1 MIEIKNVSFSYDASD
16 TETKSDGRLK
26 NINLLIPDGQVV
38 LLCGE
43 SGCGKTTL
51 TRLINGLIPHFYEGN
66 LEGKVGING
75 KDVTEIP
82 LYETAFLVGTVFQNP
97 RSQFFNV
104 DTTSEIAF
112 GLENRG
118 LAADVIMEKVNQ
130 TVKEFQIEKL
140 MNRNIFK
147 LSGGEKQKIAG
158 ASVAACSPDIYLLDE
173 PSANLDKKAM
183 YQLREMILR
192 WKAQGKTIVIAEH
205 RLAYIWDLID
215 RAVLL
220 KQGEIFKDFDVTKI
234 REMTPEDMHG
244 LGLRSNVESVLKEDK
259 MPDAEDTDHREM
271 IEFRDFSF
279 AYGKELVLSFSKL
292 AVKEKQ
298 ITTVVGSNGIGK
310 STFLRCICG
319 LEKKCKGT
327 MYWHGNAY
335 GRKKRLNEIFLVM
348 QDVNHQLF
356 TESVLDEVLI
366 SMKEEDEKKAE
377 EILALLDLAE
387 YKNRHPLS
395 LSGGQKQRL
404 AVATAVASEREIVLF
419 DEPTS
424 GLDHHH
430 MLQVGEILKRLAENG
445 KTVLVVTHD
454 TELIE
459 TLNSDVID
467 LEKYNHR

>member
-1 MIEIKNVSFSYDASD
+1 
-16 TETKSDGRLK
+16 
-26 NINLLIPDGQVV
+26 
-38 LLCGE
+38 
-43 SGCGKTTL
+43 
-51 TRLINGLIPHFYEGN
+51 
-66 LEGKVGING
+66 
-75 KDVTEIP
+75 
-82 LYETAFLVGTVFQNP
+82 
-97 RSQFFNV
+97 
-104 DTTSEIAF
+104 
-112 GLENRG
+112 
-118 LAADVIMEKVNQ
+118 
-130 TVKEFQIEKL
+130 
-140 MNRNIFK
+140 
-147 LSGGEKQKIAG
+147 
-158 ASVAACSPDIYLLDE
+158 
-173 PSANLDKKAM
+173 
-183 YQLREMILR
+183 
-192 WKAQGKTIVIAEH
+192 
-205 RLAYIWDLID
+205 
-215 RAVLL
+215 
-220 KQGEIFKDFDVTKI
+220 
-234 REMTPEDMHG
+234 MHG
-244 LGLRSNVESVLKEDK
+244 LGLRSNIESVLKEDK
-259 MPDAEDTDHREM
+259 MPDAEDTEHREM

-292 AVKEKQ
+292 AVKEKK

-319 LEKKCKGT
+319 LEKKCKGM

-395 LSGGQKQRL
+395 LSGGQKQSL
-404 AVATAVASEREIVLF
+404 AVATAVASEREVVLF

-459 TLNSDVID
+459 TLDSDVID